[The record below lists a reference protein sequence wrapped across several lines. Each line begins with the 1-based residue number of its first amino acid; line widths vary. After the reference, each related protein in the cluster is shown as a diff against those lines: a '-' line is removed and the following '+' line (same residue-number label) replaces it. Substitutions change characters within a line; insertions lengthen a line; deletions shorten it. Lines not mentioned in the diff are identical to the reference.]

1 MKVKNINFCNIV
13 TLGVDLKKLKYKTSK
28 KKLYF
33 IILKHL
39 EEII

>member
-28 KKLYF
+28 K
-33 IILKHL
+33 
-39 EEII
+39 EETQMYKSDRRI